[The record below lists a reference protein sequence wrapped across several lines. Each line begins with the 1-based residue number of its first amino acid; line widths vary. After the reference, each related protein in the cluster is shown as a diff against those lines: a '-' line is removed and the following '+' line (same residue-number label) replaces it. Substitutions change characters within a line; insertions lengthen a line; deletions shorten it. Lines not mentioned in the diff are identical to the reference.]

1 MTDRSGCR
9 EAVLAQAMIDS
20 RDWNSARRYAEN
32 ALAAGYEPARE
43 LCIAAAYMGRDF
55 GRAIG
60 LLQESKTVGAA
71 EYALLIRLHLLAGNQ
86 AVGWKLLLD
95 CCRSELFG
103 PPLYDLPFWSG
114 EPLGGRR
121 IVAWGAGQGDEIL
134 FARFLPSLIARGAS
148 VTVNCRSSM
157 VRLLRSISGVR
168 DVLPLNIAADS
179 VELQVRMASD
189 VAPSV
194 ARPEV
199 SPHRRLHQCLP
210 RRQPW
215 RASDDG
221 GSARARCCRRT
232 A

>member
-60 LLQESKTVGAA
+60 LLQESKTAGAA

-103 PPLYDLPFWSG
+103 PPLYG
-114 EPLGGRR
+114 LGNRLADA
-121 IVAWGAGQGDEIL
+121 V
-134 FARFLPSLIARGAS
+134 SSRGAPAKEM
-148 VTVNCRSSM
+148 RS
-157 VRLLRSISGVR
+157 
-168 DVLPLNIAADS
+168 
-179 VELQVRMASD
+179 
-189 VAPSV
+189 
-194 ARPEV
+194 
-199 SPHRRLHQCLP
+199 CLP
-210 RRQPW
+210 
-215 RASDDG
+215 
-221 GSARARCCRRT
+221 GSCPR
-232 A
+232 